1 MTKDAPR
8 WTEIEHLPD
17 WDEEF
22 YDIYTARKFG
32 KWVMIKTLKPEFR
45 DDPKYAGMIERE
57 FDVRYNLAH
66 PNIVMINDFE
76 EIPGIG
82 RCIVCDDVYGDTLR
96 KLLNEGKV
104 TGAHIDQL
112 RHQLVNALE
121 YIQANHIVHPPL
133 RPENIIFTENI
144 GNLKLIDVGFEQRP
158 SLSPQ
163 ETSDDIYNY
172 GKVLQEVL
180 DATGSNDTTLRRV
193 ARKCTEADPRRRYR
207 DMQEVHMA
215 LENRNSRR
223 LYILVIA
230 FLAVMVMIL
239 AWLNSSRRPRTLIEH
254 QPEAAVEQH
263 VPAATDVPPV
273 ENL

>member
-66 PNIVMINDFE
+66 PNIIMINDFE

-239 AWLNSSRRPRTLIEH
+239 AWLNSSRRPRTLIER
-254 QPEAAVEQH
+254 QPEAAEEQH